1 MNTDLV
7 IDDLHPLLERLV
19 QQTDAARLDVD
30 AIEAW
35 AGEPGVAMLVFCE
48 EPDRYKETL
57 DIAVIVPELHAAR
70 RAAFRVGLL
79 TPAAA
84 RSKAAH
90 YGFARWPA
98 LVLLRDGHY
107 LGAIDGLRDWDVY
120 IGELDRLLA
129 AAPTR
134 PPGVGIPV
142 RTDGP
147 ATACH

>member
-1 MNTDLV
+1 MNAELI

-19 QQTDAARLDVD
+19 QQTDAARLDGD
-30 AIEAW
+30 ALDAW
-35 AGEPGVAMLVFCE
+35 AAEPGVAMLVFCE

-57 DIAVIVPELHAAR
+57 DIAVIVPELHAATR
-70 RAAFRVGLL
+70 GAFRVGLL
-79 TPAAA
+79 NPAAA
-84 RSKAAH
+84 RSTAAR

-98 LVLLRDGHY
+98 LVLLRDGLY

-129 AAPTR
+129 AAPVR
-134 PPGVGIPV
+134 VPGVGIPV

-147 ATACH
+147 AAGCH